1 MIVLKLYYH
10 LLCLVKTLFY
20 KLIYN
25 KSFIMPLNSTY
36 RAGFHVVIEQSGG
49 VKIGEYCFFNN
60 YCTLASRAGITIGA
74 GTLFGENVK
83 VYDHNHCYKD
93 TSIPIKDQGYTSAPI
108 TIGKHCWIG
117 SNVVILKGVTI
128 GDNCVIGAGCVIYKD
143 VPDNSVV
150 VNHQNQVIQR
160 YGD

>member
-10 LLCLVKTLFY
+10 LICLVKTLFY

-25 KSFIMPLNSTY
+25 KSFTMPFSSTY
-36 RAGFHVVIEQSGG
+36 RTGFHVVIEETGG
-49 VKIGEYCFFNN
+49 VKIGEHCFFNN
-60 YCTLASRAGITIGA
+60 YCTLASRVSITIGD

-128 GDNCVIGAGCVIYKD
+128 GDNCVIGAGCIIYKD

-150 VNHQNQVIQR
+150 INQQNLFVKPV
-160 YGD
+160 